1 MISINLLP
9 DELKERNRKGIAPQ
23 DYVVYLAAGLLAA
36 LLALHLLLGLIYVGR
51 DIHLGVLA
59 SAMKN
64 QESLLKKVENFK
76 QEYGYLFRDEFSPGQ
91 GGLSWSEKL
100 YCMSKD
106 LPNGVWLNE
115 LSFVDRNFQ
124 LRGSIV
130 SLQRNEVGLMNA
142 FLDSL
147 KKDSSFF
154 KDFVTLEPGPLKRRM
169 VASYEVVDFSL
180 QGTLRSR

>member
-9 DELKERNRKGIAPQ
+9 DELKARSNKGIAPQ
-23 DYVVYLAAGLLAA
+23 DYAVYSAAGLLAA
-36 LLALHLLLGLIYVGR
+36 LLALHLLLGLIYVVR

-64 QESLLKKVENFK
+64 QEPMLKKLENFK
-76 QEYGYLFRDEFSPGQ
+76 QEYGYLFRDELLPGQ
-91 GGLSWSEKL
+91 GGISWSEKL
-100 YCMSKD
+100 YCLSKD

-124 LRGSIV
+124 LRGSII

-142 FLDSL
+142 FTDSL

-154 KDFVTLEPGPLKRRM
+154 KDFVSLEPGALKRRM
-169 VASYEVVDFSL
+169 VAGYEVVDFSL
-180 QGTLRSR
+180 QGTLRTR